1 MVNAVESPVS
11 CVTIQL
17 RSLLHIPLI
26 GAKPTAKLFFLN
38 FEMKKMA
45 LQIILNKHMYGTS
58 F

>member
-38 FEMKKMA
+38 FEMKMA